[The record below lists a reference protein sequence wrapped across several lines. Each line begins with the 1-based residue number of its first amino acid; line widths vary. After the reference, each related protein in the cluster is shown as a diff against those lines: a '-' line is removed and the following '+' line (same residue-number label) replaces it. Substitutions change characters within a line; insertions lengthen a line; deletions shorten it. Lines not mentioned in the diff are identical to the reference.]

1 MKGYELLFDWKE
13 LTMNLGWCDVCL
25 NVQDLQA
32 SREFYEKLGLEAVDG
47 SEKSGYWLMVKGAT
61 RIGLYHA
68 AFEGLMLNFRGGD
81 VMANGQALQASGL
94 ALDSGPEIESDGSA
108 GAMLKDPDGNLIY
121 LNTHP
126 DELDPD
132 YQKKVGIL

>member
-1 MKGYELLFDWKE
+1 MK
-13 LTMNLGWCDVCL
+13 LGWCDVCL
-25 NVQDLQA
+25 NVQDLAA
-32 SREFYEKLGLEAVDG
+32 SREFYEKLGLHVVDG
-47 SEKSGYWLMVKGAT
+47 GIEQGYWLMVNGAT
-61 RIGLYHA
+61 RVGLYRG

-81 VMANGQALQASGL
+81 VMANGEALQAKGL
-94 ALDSGPEIESDGSA
+94 TFDSGPAHESDGSA

-132 YQKKVGIL
+132 YQRKVGIL